1 MAGGFGCRH
10 AVQAERLGLTESEC
24 AVGGGGGGI
33 FRGPE
38 GMFTPDGVVLGIAAC
53 RLPYGCKGPSN
64 SALGRRIV
72 VS

>member
-1 MAGGFGCRH
+1 MGW
-10 AVQAERLGLTESEC
+10 
-24 AVGGGGGGI
+24 GGGGGRDI

-38 GMFTPDGVVLGIAAC
+38 GMFTPNDGVVLGIAAC
-53 RLPYGCKGPSN
+53 RLPYGCQGPSN